1 VSHPVEAEKDGP
13 GDTTTATREGDGTL
27 TEEAELVEA
36 ARQGSQDAFRHLYE
50 RNVDRVYRMA
60 HRMAGDSDTARDMT
74 QEIFVR
80 AWQSLDQFR
89 GDAAFSTWLHT
100 VAVSTG
106 LNVIRRRDRHR
117 KRERPMEVA
126 HDVGGP
132 RPHARPLL
140 QDRLRAAVEELPEIY
155 RVVFLM
161 HDLEGYKH
169 GEIAEALDVAVGT
182 SKARLSRARAR
193 LRESLRDYEPEF
205 A

>member
-1 VSHPVEAEKDGP
+1 MEQ
-13 GDTTTATREGDGTL
+13 
-27 TEEAELVEA
+27 
-36 ARQGSQDAFRHLYE
+36 ARNGSQEAFRHLYE
-50 RNVDRVYRMA
+50 RNVDRVYRLA
-60 HRMAGDSDTARDMT
+60 HRMAGDADTARDMT
-74 QEIFVR
+74 QETFVR
-80 AWQSLDQFR
+80 AWQSLDRFR

-117 KRERPMEVA
+117 KRERPIDVA
-126 HDVGGP
+126 YDVGGVESD
-132 RPHARPLL
+132 ARPLL
-140 QDRLRAAVEELPEIY
+140 QERLKAAVEELPEIY

-193 LRESLRDYEPEF
+193 LRETLRDLKPEF

>member
-1 VSHPVEAEKDGP
+1 M
-13 GDTTTATREGDGTL
+13 
-27 TEEAELVEA
+27 
-36 ARQGSQDAFRHLYE
+36 
-50 RNVDRVYRMA
+50 DRVYRLA
-60 HRMAGDSDTARDMT
+60 HRMAGDADTARDMT
-74 QEIFVR
+74 QETFVR
-80 AWQSLDQFR
+80 AWQSLEQFR

-117 KRERPMEVA
+117 KRERPFEVA
-126 HDVGGP
+126 GELVGT
-132 RPHARPLL
+132 RPDARPLL
-140 QDRLRAAVEELPEIY
+140 KDRLREAVAELPEIY

-161 HDLEGYKH
+161 HDLEGYPH
-169 GEIAEALDVAVGT
+169 GEIAEALGVAVGT

>member
-1 VSHPVEAEKDGP
+1 M
-13 GDTTTATREGDGTL
+13 
-27 TEEAELVEA
+27 
-36 ARQGSQDAFRHLYE
+36 
-50 RNVDRVYRMA
+50 YRLA
-60 HRMAGDSDTARDMT
+60 HRMAGDDDTARDMT
-74 QEIFVR
+74 QETFVR
-80 AWQSLDQFR
+80 AWQNLGQFR

-117 KRERPMEVA
+117 KRERPIDAA
-126 HDVGGP
+126 HHVNGASPGT
-132 RPHARPLL
+132 RPLL

-193 LRESLRDYEPEF
+193 LREALRDYEPEF